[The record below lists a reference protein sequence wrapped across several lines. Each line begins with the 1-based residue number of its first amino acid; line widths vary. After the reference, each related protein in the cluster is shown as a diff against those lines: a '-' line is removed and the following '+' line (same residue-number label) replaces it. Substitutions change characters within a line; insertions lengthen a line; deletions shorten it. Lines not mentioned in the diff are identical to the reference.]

1 MKNLRKLSKRD
12 LQTING
18 GSAPECPDGY
28 NPCMTFDENGQWE
41 WNCVWASLPC
51 RP

>member
-1 MKNLRKLSKRD
+1 MKNLLKISKKD
-12 LQTING
+12 LKTIQG

-28 NPCMTFDENGQWE
+28 NPCMIFDESGHWE
-41 WNCVWASLPC
+41 WTCVWASLPC